1 MRPSPRLSLTAI
13 PSGLSARQLRRV
25 EDFAGEA
32 VSASPTYEDW
42 HRVRREPKHEPAAAR
57 GGGSI
62 QLTPILAAFLAVL
75 LGSMCLVGLKEQIVR
90 VLPAS
95 GALYAAAGLPVNLRG
110 LEFRA
115 VTSDVSQ
122 DKVAPHPQSARRNRQ
137 FASRLKPHPADRS
150 HGARRRRSP
159 ALSLDGFGS
168 EGEARPQRDDR
179 LRDASCR
186 AARSRTG
193 RQAALRPGKLILH
206 RR

>member
-25 EDFAGEA
+25 DDFAGEA
-32 VSASPTYEDW
+32 VSARPTYEDW

-75 LGSMCLVGLKEQIVR
+75 LGSMCLVGMKEQIVR

-122 DKVAPHPQSARRNRQ
+122 DKARRILKVRGEIANLRPALNSIPPIEVMVRGGDGQPLYRWTAIAPKVKLGPNETIVFETRLVAPPEAGQDVKLR
-137 FASRLKPHPADRS
+137 FA
-150 HGARRRRSP
+150 
-159 ALSLDGFGS
+159 
-168 EGEARPQRDDR
+168 
-179 LRDASCR
+179 
-186 AARSRTG
+186 
-193 RQAALRPGKLILH
+193 QAN
-206 RR
+206 